1 MSVVNSEVWVLAE
14 LDINYLH
21 DNKYEI
27 WKVIEPGGV
36 MYDQYGRTES
46 MESDRGKLVQT
57 PLRIFSASSNVMSQN
72 RIDKARAGLD
82 LSIGTDTFL
91 NDLQKAIWAAG
102 AEAGYGLAGTELT
115 WYLLT
120 HSLSA
125 NPEPVVI
132 EEGVS
137 YLFDGIINEI
147 KNDAYF
153 QRKLNEYL
161 EDKVD
166 SFSMEQTNGLN
177 FRYSE
182 SFDLKSAINKCEL
195 WFAGEKNVD
204 GSWNLEI
211 ELKDDYDF
219 TEFENPLWYLEEEI
233 SDTGE
238 TVQKRK
244 IRSGGQIF
252 AWTANDLAHLSQNSG
267 AITPFPVTIRF
278 SLKRYTRKIKVE

>member
-82 LSIGTDTFL
+82 SSVGTDTFL

>member
-120 HSLSA
+120 HSLA
-125 NPEPVVI
+125 DNP
-132 EEGVS
+132 S
-137 YLFDGIINEI
+137 L
-147 KNDAYF
+147 
-153 QRKLNEYL
+153 
-161 EDKVD
+161 D
-166 SFSMEQTNGLN
+166 SW
-177 FRYSE
+177 Y
-182 SFDLKSAINKCEL
+182 
-195 WFAGEKNVD
+195 EK
-204 GSWNLEI
+204 
-211 ELKDDYDF
+211 
-219 TEFENPLWYLEEEI
+219 
-233 SDTGE
+233 
-238 TVQKRK
+238 
-244 IRSGGQIF
+244 
-252 AWTANDLAHLSQNSG
+252 
-267 AITPFPVTIRF
+267 
-278 SLKRYTRKIKVE
+278 

>member
-27 WKVIEPGGV
+27 GKVIEPGGV

-46 MESDRGKLVQT
+46 MESDREKLVQT

-91 NDLQKAIWAAG
+91 NDVQKAIWAAG
-102 AEAGYGLAGTELT
+102 AEAGYGLASTELT